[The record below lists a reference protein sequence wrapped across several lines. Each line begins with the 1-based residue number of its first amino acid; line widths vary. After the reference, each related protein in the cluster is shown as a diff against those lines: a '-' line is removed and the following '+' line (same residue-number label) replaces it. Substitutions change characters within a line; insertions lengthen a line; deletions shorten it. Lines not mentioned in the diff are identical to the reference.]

1 MNNKSL
7 ESSSS
12 TMLMPHETDGSIVGH
27 HNYNDQMHHGSSFY
41 HTVNVFNSFHNHN
54 SFQDSYPVN
63 TSYSNLSN
71 NMSTSIPPLIHQE
84 AFYTSNR
91 SNIKDEPAETSSIS
105 HQTELENKE
114 EEIVPEEEK
123 VCWNGKTVLLAFI
136 YSSIYSFSRTICRL
150 NLK

>member
-1 MNNKSL
+1 MMNNKSL

-27 HNYNDQMHHGSSFY
+27 HNFNDQMHHGNSFY
-41 HTVNVFNSFHNHN
+41 HTVNVFNSFHS

-63 TSYSNLSN
+63 TSYSNLSS
-71 NMSTSIPPLIHQE
+71 STSIPPLIHQE

-91 SNIKDEPAETSSIS
+91 NNIKNEPAETSNS

-114 EEIVPEEEK
+114 EEIVPEEN
-123 VCWNGKTVLLAFI
+123 VS
-136 YSSIYSFSRTICRL
+136 Y
-150 NLK
+150 